1 MTLAER
7 LRSIAFAL
15 PSDASAV
22 TFTRA
27 DLLALAEKETDD
39 APTTGFRDLSVEEV
53 AKQAG
58 RAPSTV
64 RGWLTTGTLR
74 GYKLNG
80 RDWRVPPAAL
90 ADYFA
95 AQAAPSPPADGERS
109 KVDITAWRRMS

>member
-7 LRSIAFAL
+7 LRSIASAL

-27 DLLALAEKETDD
+27 DLLALVERETDE
-39 APTTGFRDLSVEEV
+39 APTISLRDLSVEEV
-53 AKQAG
+53 AEQVG

-64 RGWLTTGTLR
+64 RGWLTSGALR

-80 RDWRVPPAAL
+80 RDWQVPAAAL
-90 ADYFA
+90 ADYL
-95 AQAAPSPPADGERS
+95 APKAVSSGSERS
-109 KVDITAWRRMS
+109 KVDITAWRKVS